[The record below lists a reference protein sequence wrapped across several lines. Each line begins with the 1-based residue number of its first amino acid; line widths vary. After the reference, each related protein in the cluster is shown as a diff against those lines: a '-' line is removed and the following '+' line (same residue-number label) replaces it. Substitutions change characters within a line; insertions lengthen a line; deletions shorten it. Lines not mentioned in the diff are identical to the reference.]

1 MKKFEDRD
9 EYIPEIGDII
19 RNPQSGN
26 TYLVLEITNDA
37 MNGIYA
43 KNLETGYNVKLNTL
57 DVSLVFDMIG

>member
-1 MKKFEDRD
+1 MKARD

-26 TYLVLEITNDA
+26 IYLILELLNDA

-43 KNLETGYNVKLNTL
+43 KNLKTGDNVKLNTL
-57 DVSLVFDMIG
+57 DVALVFELMG